1 MQVAFCYYI
10 LPIFI
15 LLSSLSFTF
24 LLVWHWYHF
33 CFLPCRPLPL
43 LAFSSSSSFICTIYF
58 IVYPIAFENFKS
70 LFLKASLINALP
82 EFFFLTQTWHDV
94 LLLGEFGS
102 FIFSVTMDSLDLIL
116 TIIFLFDIYLPF
128 CFFFPFIFFSG
139 LIRLLSIPLS
149 TILNSEFLLFYR
161 FIILNSMPHRHN
173 QMYILYFFVEARCLL
188 SCPLLLI
195 SRSLPI
201 PVRWDFEKVFTSPV
215 LSTHRTSHENKS
227 TDAFITHVSLSHQL
241 LFCFNSLILFV
252 FNNYWVFLYTMS
264 FLF

>member
-1 MQVAFCYYI
+1 MI
-10 LPIFI
+10 LLLLSYFYLIFI
-15 LLSSLSFTF
+15 
-24 LLVWHWYHF
+24 Y
-33 CFLPCRPLPL
+33 
-43 LAFSSSSSFICTIYF
+43 
-58 IVYPIAFENFKS
+58 
-70 LFLKASLINALP
+70 LFVS
-82 EFFFLTQTWHDV
+82 
-94 LLLGEFGS
+94 
-102 FIFSVTMDSLDLIL
+102 
-116 TIIFLFDIYLPF
+116 
-128 CFFFPFIFFSG
+128 FFPSSFFSG
-139 LIRLLSIPLS
+139 LIRLLSISLS

-161 FIILNSMPHRHN
+161 FIILHSMPHRHN

-195 SRSLPI
+195 SWSLPI
-201 PVRWDFEKVFTSPV
+201 PIRWDFEKVFTSPV